1 MVIRSQQLS
10 VWKYV
15 AVAYNAIVARTVHR
29 SLLAW
34 LPTPSL
40 THVPPLVSWQ
50 YEDPLMICHMVPVT
64 TSGSGDGGEGD
75 GGGVGNGGD
84 GNGGGVEGGDVEGGD
99 GEGGRGVGGGGG
111 PMMTAIVEAQI
122 VKPP

>member
-1 MVIRSQQLS
+1 M
-10 VWKYV
+10 
-15 AVAYNAIVARTVHR
+15 VHR

-64 TSGSGDGGEGD
+64 TGGSGDGGEGD
-75 GGGVGNGGD
+75 GGGGGGD
-84 GNGGGVEGGDVEGGD
+84 D
-99 GEGGRGVGGGGG
+99 GGGGG
-111 PMMTAIVEAQI
+111 GEGDGGGGGGGDGGGGGGNCAAVGLVLPQM
-122 VKPP
+122 VKPPLVTEPSVYHVMVAPTAICTLAGPAAPL